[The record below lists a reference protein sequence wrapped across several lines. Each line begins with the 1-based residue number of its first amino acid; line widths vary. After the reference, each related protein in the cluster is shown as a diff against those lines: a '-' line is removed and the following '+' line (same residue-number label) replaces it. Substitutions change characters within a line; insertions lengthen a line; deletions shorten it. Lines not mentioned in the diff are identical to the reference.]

1 MSKPWDKN
9 PTKRPVKHFSRR
21 VSISMLY
28 AKNLQKLAS
37 IAISVIA
44 HLYQVMESKACQRY
58 HKVHQGLSRNTKLPF
73 FIALNDLMPW
83 HKNLSFFHK
92 SAHFASLF

>member
-1 MSKPWDKN
+1 
-9 PTKRPVKHFSRR
+9 
-21 VSISMLY
+21 MLY

-58 HKVHQGLSRNTKLPF
+58 H
-73 FIALNDLMPW
+73 
-83 HKNLSFFHK
+83 
-92 SAHFASLF
+92 

>member
-1 MSKPWDKN
+1 MSKPWNKN
-9 PTKRPVKHFSRR
+9 PTKLPVTHFSRR

-28 AKNLQKLAS
+28 PKKPQKLAF

-58 HKVHQGLSRNTKLPF
+58 HKVHQGLSRNMKLPF
-73 FIALNDLMPW
+73 FIAFNDLTP
-83 HKNLSFFHK
+83 
-92 SAHFASLF
+92 